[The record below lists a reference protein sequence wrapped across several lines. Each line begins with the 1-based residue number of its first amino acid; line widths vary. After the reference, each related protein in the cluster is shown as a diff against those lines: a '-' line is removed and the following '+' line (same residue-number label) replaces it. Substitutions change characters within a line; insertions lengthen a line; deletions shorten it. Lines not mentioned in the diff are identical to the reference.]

1 MIRRIPGGFLIAIE
15 GIDGAGK
22 SLQVREVTH
31 VLRAR
36 GLDCVVTHEPTDGPW
51 GRKIR
56 ESALRGRLSPY
67 EELQAF
73 MEDRKQHVQQIIK
86 PALGEGKIV
95 ITDRYYFST
104 VAYQG
109 ARGFDPA
116 ELLKQNEAI
125 AIEPN
130 LLVVIDIDPKI
141 ALGRIGQRDGR
152 TNDFET
158 MTQQTKSREIFLSIR
173 KPYLVLLDGT
183 KPPDQLRDQILVAF
197 SRFAVER
204 IATLPGLDIRERLR
218 AILAVHGAA
227 LPDETHPPG

>member
-1 MIRRIPGGFLIAIE
+1 MTRRLPWGFLIAIE

-22 SLQVREVTH
+22 TFQALEIGR
-31 VLRAR
+31 VLRER
-36 GLDCVVTHEPTDGPW
+36 GLECIVTHEPTDGPW
-51 GRKIR
+51 GRKVR
-56 ESALRGRLSPY
+56 ESAINGRLSPE
-67 EELQAF
+67 EELHAF
-73 MEDRKQHVQQIIK
+73 IEDRKQHVNEVIR
-86 PALGEGKIV
+86 PALSEGKIV

-109 ARGFDPA
+109 ARGFDPN

-130 LLVVIDIDPKI
+130 LLVVIDLDPQT
-141 ALGRIGQRDGR
+141 ALARVGNRDGR

-158 MTQQTKSREIFLSIR
+158 IKQQEESRKIFLAIR
-173 KPYLVLLDGT
+173 KPYLVRLDGHT
-183 KPPDQLRDQILVAF
+183 PPRELRDQILVAF

-204 IATLPGLDIRERLR
+204 IASLTELSARERLN

-227 LPDETHPPG
+227 PIGD